1 MDIQLGSDC
10 SGDHLINVLATHVIN
25 GFVSGLS
32 ARVPPGTKILDL
44 GCGDA
49 WFLSGFADRLPDS
62 ALGSNWSQR
71 LQLIGLDINEESI
84 RLASQRESRATFS
97 IADVTENIPVEDN
110 SVCTAFMMQVDTV
123 LDRAACLRVLQGVRP
138 KLMMGAYLGFIHVHP
153 EQASVIAHATGA
165 PLGTSESRY
174 VTVSDEGKWIHGEAV
189 FPEVMGEVGLTQ
201 VGEMNFVTDFPRMRY
216 TLLQK
221 RY

>member
-1 MDIQLGSDC
+1 MDIQLGPDC

-25 GFVSGLS
+25 GFVAGLS
-32 ARVPPGTKILDL
+32 AQVAPGTKILDL

-71 LQLIGLDINEESI
+71 LQLIGLDLDEENI
-84 RLASQRESRATFS
+84 RRASQRESRATFS
-97 IADVTENIPVEDN
+97 VADVTEHIPVEDN
-110 SVCTAFMMQVDTV
+110 SVCTAFLMQMDTV
-123 LDRAACLRVLQGVRP
+123 LDRAACLRVLQAVRP

-153 EQASVIAHATGA
+153 EQASVIAHATGT
-165 PLGTSESRY
+165 PLGASESRC
-174 VTVSDEGKWIHGEAV
+174 VTVSDEKKWIHGKAV
-189 FPEVMGEVGLTQ
+189 FPEVMHEVELTK
-201 VGEMNFVTDFPRMRY
+201 VGELNFVTDFPRLRY

-221 RY
+221 QH